1 MILILQ
7 QMWLFNNTHTMFL
20 LIDYKKS
27 LCKPNISS
35 EKTRGMHAVSKTKD
49 QKKTIEESLSDL
61 EKLVA
66 ELENGELELDQA
78 LKKFEQGVKL
88 SRECQKILEKTE
100 MKIKI
105 LMDDELKAT
114 DEQLK

>member
-7 QMWLFNNTHTMFL
+7 QMWWFNNTQTMFL

-35 EKTRGMHAVSKTKD
+35 EKTRGMHSVSKAKD
-49 QKKTIEESLSDL
+49 QKKTIEESLTEL
-61 EKLVA
+61 ERLVE
-66 ELENGELELDQA
+66 ELENGDLELDQA

-88 SRECQKILEKTE
+88 SRECQKTLEEAE

-105 LMDDELKAT
+105 LMDNALKAT
-114 DEQLK
+114 DEELN

>member
-7 QMWLFNNTHTMFL
+7 QMRCFNNTHTMFL

-88 SRECQKILEKTE
+88 SRECQKILEETE
-100 MKIKI
+100 MKINI
-105 LMDDELKAT
+105 LMDGELKAT